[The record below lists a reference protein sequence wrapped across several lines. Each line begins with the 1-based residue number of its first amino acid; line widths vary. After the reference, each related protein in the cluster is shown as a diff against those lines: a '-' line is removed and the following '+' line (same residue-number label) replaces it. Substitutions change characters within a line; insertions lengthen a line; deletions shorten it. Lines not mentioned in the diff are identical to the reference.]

1 MNRDYFL
8 RTERMGFSK
17 WTDADLPLARRLWGD
32 PDVTRLICAPGS
44 FTEQEVADRLEREI
58 DHDRRFS
65 VQYWPVFELDGGG
78 FMGCCGLRPYKS
90 GERAY
95 ELGFHLRKQYWGM
108 GYATEGAAAVIR
120 YAFHVV
126 KAETLYAGHHPENA
140 GSEKVLKK
148 LGFRYVGTEFYEPT
162 GLEHPLYEM
171 YPTHFTK
178 GEM

>member
-1 MNRDYFL
+1 
-8 RTERMGFSK
+8 
-17 WTDADLPLARRLWGD
+17 
-32 PDVTRLICAPGS
+32 
-44 FTEQEVADRLEREI
+44 
-58 DHDRRFS
+58 
-65 VQYWPVFELDGGG
+65 
-78 FMGCCGLRPYKS
+78 MGCCGLRPYKS